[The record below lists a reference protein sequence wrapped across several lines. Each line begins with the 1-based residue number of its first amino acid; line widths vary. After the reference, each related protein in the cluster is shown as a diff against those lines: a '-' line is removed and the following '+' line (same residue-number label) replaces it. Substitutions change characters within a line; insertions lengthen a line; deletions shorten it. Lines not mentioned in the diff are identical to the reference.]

1 MVHAKKK
8 KYMGGGKMKY
18 ADGGKMKYKKEASSL
33 ILLETEK

>member
-18 ADGGKMKYKKEASSL
+18 ADGGKMKYKKGVSSL